1 MKRLSTCILYA
12 TNHRR
17 EQVFRAKRIS
27 SCIHILLIIKKK
39 KKKKNLYID
48 VTKKKKF
55 PLFSSFEKNIQ
66 SKDQEE

>member
-48 VTKKKKF
+48 VTKKKNLHCF
-55 PLFSSFEKNIQ
+55 HPLKNIQ